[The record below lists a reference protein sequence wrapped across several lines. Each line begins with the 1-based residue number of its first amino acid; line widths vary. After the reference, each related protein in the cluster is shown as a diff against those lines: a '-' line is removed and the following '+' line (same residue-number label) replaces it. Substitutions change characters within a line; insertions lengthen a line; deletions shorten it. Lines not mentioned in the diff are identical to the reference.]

1 MSIGIARADELP
13 EICRLARATDGIVGH
28 PLHVYRIL
36 HDHFGRFMLAA
47 RDQGELVGF
56 QQGFPSTEREGVYF
70 LWQIGIRADSRMN
83 GLAGDLVRE
92 AERLARGAGC
102 TAVQATVD
110 VRNVPSRSLFTS
122 LGYRN
127 ASFGDIVEID
137 GERVM
142 PDYYGS
148 GTDQILFQ
156 KEI

>member
-1 MSIGIARADELP
+1 MK
-13 EICRLARATDGIVGH
+13 V
-28 PLHVYRIL
+28 
-36 HDHFGRFMLAA
+36 MLAGRWA
-47 RDQGELVGF
+47 KAHAMAKALASNPDVELVAAMDRVN
-56 QQGFPSTEREGVYF
+56 P
-70 LWQIGIRADSRMN
+70 GIRSVADSS
-83 GLAGDLVRE
+83 LEVDLTDAEAVADAAEMVSAEFVRE
-92 AERLARGAGC
+92 TERLARGADC

-127 ASFGDIVEID
+127 ASYGDTVEID

-156 KEI
+156 KDI